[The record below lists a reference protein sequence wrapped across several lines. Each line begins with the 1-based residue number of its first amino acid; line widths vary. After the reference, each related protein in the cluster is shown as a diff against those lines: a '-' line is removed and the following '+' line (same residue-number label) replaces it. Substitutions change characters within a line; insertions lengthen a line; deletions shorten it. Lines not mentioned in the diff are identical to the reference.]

1 MVNSGNSDQ
10 DADDQAM
17 AAGRETDYI
26 FNQTAKIDQSD
37 RDAIILEDMPF
48 VTVTVGTIYCFLGVS
63 HLFFLPPPEG
73 YVLAFTTFVTAAFLF
88 CLFQLSRKS
97 KIPVKVAHSSLFFSA
112 CLVLAVST
120 LHFYLYEQTY
130 QATNFSLVLMGW
142 GLMALSVRWFTI
154 YYCLVGLCWIG
165 VIQFHPHDPN
175 LIAHYSFMLISAAGV
190 GTVAFTIRYRAANR
204 SISHRYETSNAR
216 ESLQRALDRALKA
229 DGAERRTEA
238 KDTFLAHFSHEL
250 RTPLNAIVG
259 FSEVMKLKTM
269 GAINN
274 AKYAEYIDDIHDAGL
289 HLTSLLED
297 LHDLALIEKGEFSI
311 KLSTFH
317 VDHALDRSISL
328 LQHRAATKNMTLGYD
343 CDPQLL
349 YLTTDEKRFRQ
360 ILTNLLTNAVKYT
373 PENGEI
379 FLRGALEPSGQIY
392 FEIRDNGIGMSEA
405 DLENAMSPFWQA
417 KPNIATSDVEGSGLG
432 LAITQKLVSILGGT
446 LELTSTKGIGT
457 VAKLSLPPS
466 CRALEAPSNNPF
478 EVLHTIA

>member
-1 MVNSGNSDQ
+1 MVNGKNSDL
-10 DADDQAM
+10 DVDDL
-17 AAGRETDYI
+17 AAAVGRETDYI
-26 FNQTAKIDQSD
+26 FNQTEKIDQTD
-37 RDAIILEDMPF
+37 RDAIILEDMP
-48 VTVTVGTIYCFLGVS
+48 TVTATIGVIYCLLGVS

-73 YVLAFTTFVTAAFLF
+73 YVLAFSTLVTAAFLL
-88 CLFQLSRKS
+88 CLTQLSRKS
-97 KIPVKVAHSSLFFSA
+97 KIPVKIAHSTLFFAA

-142 GLMALSVRWFTI
+142 GLMALSVRWFII

-165 VIQFHPHDPN
+165 VVQFHPHDPN
-175 LIAHYSFMLISAAGV
+175 LIAHYSFMLISAAGI
-190 GTVAFTIRYRAANR
+190 GTIAFTIRYRASNR
-204 SISHRYETSNAR
+204 SISHRHESSYAR

-274 AKYAEYIDDIHDAGL
+274 SKYAEYIDDIHDAGL

-297 LHDLALIEKGEFSI
+297 LHDLALIEKGEFNI

-317 VDHALDRSISL
+317 VDHVFSRSISL
-328 LQHRAATKNMTLGYD
+328 LQHRAATKNMKLDYE
-343 CDPQLL
+343 CDPELR

-379 FLRGALEPSGQIY
+379 SLRGVLEPNGQISI
-392 FEIRDNGIGMSEA
+392 EVRDNGIGMSEA
-405 DLENAMSPFWQA
+405 DLESAMSPFWRA
-417 KPNIATSDVEGSGLG
+417 KSNITLSDVEGSGLG

-446 LELTSTKGIGT
+446 LELSSSKDVGT

-466 CRALEAPSNNPF
+466 CRAFDAPSNNPF
-478 EVLHTIA
+478 EVLHTVA

>member
-1 MVNSGNSDQ
+1 MVDDKISDQ
-10 DADDQAM
+10 NLDDLAI
-17 AAGRETDYI
+17 AAGHETDYI
-26 FNQTAKIDQSD
+26 FDHSEKVDQRD
-37 RDAIILEDMPF
+37 RDKIILEDMP
-48 VTVTVGTIYCFLGVS
+48 TVTATIGAIYCFLGFS
-63 HLFFLPPPEG
+63 HLLFLSPPEG
-73 YVLAFTTFVTAAFLF
+73 YVLAIVTFATAAFLF

-97 KIPVKVAHSSLFFSA
+97 KIPVKLAHAVLFVAA
-112 CLVLAVST
+112 CLGLAVST
-120 LHFYLYEQTY
+120 LHFYLYEQTH

-142 GLMALSVRWFTI
+142 GLMALSVRWFII

-175 LIAHYSFMLISAAGV
+175 LIAHYSFMLISTAGI
-190 GTVAFTIRYRAANR
+190 GTLAFAIRYRACNR
-204 SISHRYETSNAR
+204 AISHRSETSKAR

-274 AKYAEYIDDIHDAGL
+274 SKYAEYIDDIHDAGL

-297 LHDLALIEKGEFSI
+297 LHDLALIEKGEFNI

-317 VDHALDRSISL
+317 VDHAFSRSISL
-328 LQHRAATKNMTLGYD
+328 LQHRAATKNMKLDYE
-343 CDPQLL
+343 CDPELR

-379 FLRGALEPSGQIY
+379 SLRGVLEPNGQISI
-392 FEIRDNGIGMSEA
+392 EVRDNGIGMSEA
-405 DLENAMSPFWQA
+405 DLESAMSPFWRA
-417 KPNIATSDVEGSGLG
+417 KSNITLNDVEGSGLG

-446 LELTSTKGIGT
+446 LELSSTKDVGT

-466 CRALEAPSNNPF
+466 CRAFDAPSNNPF
-478 EVLHTIA
+478 EVLHTVA